1 MARLRIAVLAAALA
15 ASAVVALP
23 SPSQALEPP
32 VETVVSGAGGVVWSV
47 AFAPDGRFF
56 YSVRQTGQVFAGR
69 LGQAPRLLVDLP
81 SCGDC
86 GEGGL
91 MGLATSPSFGSDGF
105 LYAMY
110 TYRSGAGIGNR
121 VVRLSV
127 GADRATVSGTVVD
140 GIPGGTTHD
149 GGRLRFGPDGYLYAT
164 TGDARRSPNPAQD
177 TGNLAGK
184 ILRLN
189 PAGGAAPSNPFGNA
203 VWSYGHRNPQGLDWR
218 SDGTLYALEHGP
230 GCRDELN
237 RIVRGGNY
245 GWTGDERCPPAFPA
259 GSIAPVKTYTET
271 STIAPSGAS
280 FYDSSGIPEWT
291 GSLLFATLKDST
303 LYRLHL
309 SADGRSVTGEEQ
321 LYRGRF
327 GRLRDVQEGPDGGV
341 WLTTD
346 DGRVLRI
353 VPTATA
359 PSWETERLGG
369 TDRYATAAAI
379 VRDSFPAGPVPVL
392 LVATGEA
399 YADALAGGP
408 AADAL
413 GGPVLPVARAGIPA
427 PIRSELE
434 RLDPGRIVV
443 LGGPGAVSDAV
454 VAELQGFTE
463 GSVTRA
469 AGSNRYATAA
479 EVALQAFDGPVAQV
493 LIATGQ
499 GYADAL
505 AGGAVGA
512 KTNTPVLLVEP
523 QRLPAETA
531 RALRALAP
539 RNIAVLGGAAA
550 VSDAVLNHL
559 EDYTSGGVTRLSGTN
574 RYATAA
580 RVVQWYWPG
589 TSSVAYLAT
598 GRNFPDALAGVPA
611 AGRDQAPLLLVEP
624 TCMPPE
630 TRQQLDRLEVTTVV
644 VLGGTATVSDAAA
657 TGSRTCGS

>member
-1 MARLRIAVLAAALA
+1 MGPLRAAVLAGVLAAA
-15 ASAVVALP
+15 AVVALP
-23 SPSQALEPP
+23 GPSSAVEPP

-47 AFAPDGRFF
+47 AFAPDGRLF
-56 YSVRQTGQVFAGR
+56 YSVRQTGEVFWSRRGET
-69 LGQAPRLLVDLP
+69 PRLLIDLP

-91 MGLATSPSFGSDGF
+91 MGLATSPTFGTDGY

-110 TYRSGAGIGNR
+110 TYRSAAGIGNR
-121 VVRLSV
+121 VVRLAV

-184 ILRLN
+184 VLRLD
-189 PAGGAAPSNPFGNA
+189 PRGGAAPDNPFGNA
-203 VWSYGHRNPQGLDWR
+203 VWSYGHRNPQGLDFR
-218 SDGTLYALEHGP
+218 GDGTLFALEHGP

-245 GWTGDERCPPAFPA
+245 GWTGDERCPPAFPS
-259 GSIAPVKTYTET
+259 GSIAPVEVYTET
-271 STIAPSGAS
+271 TTIAPSGAS
-280 FYDSSGIPEWT
+280 FYDASGIPEWT

-303 LYRLHL
+303 LYRVTL

-353 VPTATA
+353 APTAPA
-359 PSWETERLGG
+359 PTWETRRLAGA
-369 TDRYATAAAI
+369 DRYATAAAI
-379 VRDSFPAGPVPVL
+379 ARDAFPAGSVPVV

-408 AADAL
+408 AADLL
-413 GGPVLPVARAGIPA
+413 GGPVLPVTMTGIPA
-427 PIRSELE
+427 VIRSELQ
-434 RLDPGRIVV
+434 RLAPGRILV

-454 VAELQGFTE
+454 VAELQGYT
-463 GSVTRA
+463 GGTVSRLAGTTRY
-469 AGSNRYATAA
+469 GTAA
-479 EVALQAFDGPVAQV
+479 EVARQAFDGPVSQV
-493 LIATGQ
+493 LVATGQ
-499 GYADAL
+499 GFADAL
-505 AGGAVGA
+505 AGGPVGA
-512 KTNTPVLLVEP
+512 MTDSPVLLVEP
-523 QRLPAETA
+523 GRLPAETA
-531 RALRALAP
+531 QALEALAP
-539 RNIAVLGGAAA
+539 AGIAVLGGTAA
-550 VSDAVLNHL
+550 VSDAVLDQL
-559 EDYTSGGVTRLSGTN
+559 RQYTSGSVTRLSGAD

-580 RVVQWYWPG
+580 RIVQRSWPG
-589 TSSVAYLAT
+589 TTPVAYLAT
-598 GRNFPDALAGVPA
+598 GRDFPDALAGVPA
-611 AGRDQAPLLLVEP
+611 AGRDEAPLLLVEP
-624 TCMPPE
+624 TCMPRA
-630 TRQQLDRLEVTTVV
+630 TRQELDRLEVATVV
-644 VLGGTATVSDAAA
+644 VLGGPATVSDAAA
-657 TGSRTCGS
+657 AGSTLCR